1 MLNGKGIF
9 HPLFAYHP
17 RHALAGSQQ
26 TLVEVYKPTGG
37 VANWVPGVGMEDNTI
52 ALVWRGYARV
62 QPNIDWRARTRDHG
76 NEFNAIHAV
85 RIQMSIGRNL
95 FGAIYDTNG
104 KLIEYG
110 EDPEF
115 AKDYVVRVVESK
127 VSGTEALVGKDFV
140 VRNALTNDQAWLYN
154 LLCDTGTK

>member
-17 RHALAGSQQ
+17 RHALSGSQQ
-26 TLVEVYKPTGG
+26 TLVEVYAPTGG
-37 VANWVPGVGMEDNTI
+37 TAEWVPGQGMRDNTLE
-52 ALVWRGYARV
+52 LVWRGYARV

-85 RIQMSIGRNL
+85 RIQLSIGQNL
-95 FGAIYDTNG
+95 FGAIYDDEGN
-104 KLIEYG
+104 LIEYG
-110 EDPEF
+110 EDPVF
-115 AKDYVVRVVESK
+115 AKDYVVTVVESK
-127 VSGTEALVGKDFV
+127 VSGTQGLLDKAFT
-140 VRNALTNDQAWLYN
+140 VRNALVNDQAWVYN

>member
-1 MLNGKGIF
+1 MLNAKGIF

-17 RHALAGSQQ
+17 RNALAGSQQ
-26 TLVEVYKPTGG
+26 TLVEVYAPTGG
-37 VANWVPGVGMEDNTI
+37 VAEWNPGVGMEDNTL

-85 RIQMSIGRNL
+85 RIQLGIGKNL
-95 FGAIYDTNG
+95 HGATLNPDGSVQT
-104 KLIEYG
+104 YG
-110 EDPEF
+110 TDPTF
-115 AKDYVVRVVESK
+115 AKDFVVKVVESP
-127 VSGTEALVGKDFV
+127 VSGTQGLLDKAFV
-140 VRNALTNDQAWLYN
+140 VRNALTNDKAWLYN

>member
-1 MLNGKGIF
+1 MLNRKGIF

-37 VANWVPGVGMEDNTI
+37 VAEWVPGTGMSDNTLE
-52 ALVWRGYARV
+52 LVWRGYARV

-85 RIQMSIGRNL
+85 RIQLGIGKNYV
-95 FGAIYDTNG
+95 GATIGPNG
-104 KLIEYG
+104 LVYG
-110 EDPEF
+110 PDPTF
-115 AKDYVVRVVESK
+115 AKDFVVRVVESE
-127 VSGTEALVGKDFV
+127 VSGTQGLIGKDFV
-140 VRNALTNDQAWLYN
+140 VRNALTNDKTWLYN
-154 LLCDTGTK
+154 LLCDAGTK

>member
-1 MLNGKGIF
+1 MLNAKGIF

-17 RHALAGSQQ
+17 RAALAGSQQ
-26 TLVEVYKPTGG
+26 TLVEVYRPTGG
-37 VANWVPGVGMEDNTI
+37 VAEWTPGVGMANNTI
-52 ALVWRGYARV
+52 ELVWRGYARV

-85 RIQMSIGRNL
+85 RIQLSIGKNL
-95 FGAIYDTNG
+95 FGATLDTNG
-104 KLIEYG
+104 KVTAYG
-110 EDPEF
+110 VDPEF
-115 AKDYVVRVVESK
+115 AKDFVVRVVESD
-127 VSGTEALVGKDFV
+127 VSGTQALLGKDFV